1 MVNNFTTVSKKMKK
15 ILYLI
20 PLDGT
25 GGVEVAAQTL
35 KDLNEKNFK
44 LNIQY
49 IFQKSQ
55 KYLI

>member
-1 MVNNFTTVSKKMKK
+1 MKR

-35 KDLNEKNFK
+35 KDLNEKNF
-44 LNIQY
+44 
-49 IFQKSQ
+49 IFDVKIHLS
-55 KYLI
+55 KKVRNF